1 MPATSACV
9 YGKPVF
15 RGDGFDADY
24 WLTVASLMMTMM
36 EVCRSGQAVLIKTDG
51 LRRSDSTYTV
61 LLDGPPD
68 EGPLFRQDSGDL
80 RAAMTEAL
88 ERCAPFIKSST
99 ENLHSF
105 EEIAIVLAELD
116 CAVRSDAFI
125 AIRFDYGNPA
135 SPIGVSIGG
144 PSMGREFL
152 ARQGADILSLL
163 REAIGFYRDQAE
175 GAR

>member
-1 MPATSACV
+1 MSRLDGRSGEGHDAGYWPA
-9 YGKPVF
+9 
-15 RGDGFDADY
+15 
-24 WLTVASLMMTMM
+24 VARLVMTMM
-36 EVCRSGQAVLIKTDG
+36 DIGRSGQAVLIKIDG
-51 LRRSDSTYTV
+51 LRRNDRTYTV
-61 LLDGPPD
+61 LFDGPPD

-88 ERCAPFIKSST
+88 ERCAPSIKSST

-125 AIRFDYGNPA
+125 TIRFDYGNPA

-152 ARQGADILSLL
+152 ARQGADILPLL
-163 REAIGFYRDQAE
+163 REAIGLYRDHAQ